1 MLAHKRTIGFVAA
14 AMALAVC
21 LCLCAVAFSGQLF
34 SSDGS
39 GGLAV
44 EYETALFDTSEV
56 LQINIRMDEE
66 DWQDM
71 LDNATAEE
79 YYPCDVEIGGETFYQ
94 VGIRPKGNTSLT
106 AIASDPTTDRYS
118 FKLEFDHYVDGQTCF
133 GLDKLVL
140 NNSYADATNMKEA
153 LIYDMFQYLGADAS
167 LYNYAAI
174 SVNGSYWGVYVA
186 LEAVEDSFLLRNY
199 GAENGALYKP
209 DSMDFG
215 DIGGGGQEPPDSMPE
230 DMPDFSAMQGQ
241 MPRGGDM
248 SAMPDFGGMTPPD
261 GTGAAAESDSTGTES
276 AADSAAPP
284 ADAALDAGEMP
295 ENGAFSFDP
304 SEMPDSGEFSFDAS
318 EMPDSGDFSFEAG
331 EMPENGDFSF
341 DAGEIPDSFGGFSM
355 GGNGANLNYTDD
367 DLDSYSAIW
376 DGEVTDTGDKDHR
389 RVVKA
394 LENIAAGTDLEQYM
408 DIDNLLRYMAVHVFS
423 VNDDSL
429 TGMMAHNYYL
439 YESDSQLNII
449 PWDYNL
455 ALGGMGGMGSND
467 ADSVVNDAIDNA
479 FTGTEFF
486 DTLLA
491 DETYLTQYHDYMRQL
506 VDEYINGGGF
516 ESFYNR
522 VRGQIDELVETDPT
536 AFYTYEEYLTAV
548 DTLYQVVMLRGESI
562 SGQLDGTIPSTAA
575 EQSGSDALVDA
586 SGLDI
591 SVMGTMNMG
600 GGFGGGMPGSDTSQG
615 GGEPSGSGAASGAA
629 SDGDTGARGKPDM
642 SFGGMPGSRGGSS
655 SAGSS
660 MQNLIWY
667 GICFVVLLGA
677 LLFAVLYRRRPR

>member
-230 DMPDFSAMQGQ
+230 DMPSFRFQYAAHLYNMAEPTSRPMATYTLEQICFSEALADRLLREKKDRYFHSDGCYLG
-241 MPRGGDM
+241 PFFFTRYLPGEHKNYGGV
-248 SAMPDFGGMTPPD
+248 AYPDH
-261 GTGAAAESDSTGTES
+261 
-276 AADSAAPP
+276 
-284 ADAALDAGEMP
+284 
-295 ENGAFSFDP
+295 SFT
-304 SEMPDSGEFSFDAS
+304 S
-318 EMPDSGDFSFEAG
+318 
-331 EMPENGDFSF
+331 
-341 DAGEIPDSFGGFSM
+341 
-355 GGNGANLNYTDD
+355 
-367 DLDSYSAIW
+367 
-376 DGEVTDTGDKDHR
+376 VDKDLFNGTVATSIYR
-389 RVVKA
+389 E
-394 LENIAAGTDLEQYM
+394 LEFAEGEEFRYAG
-408 DIDNLLRYMAVHVFS
+408 NS
-423 VNDDSL
+423 
-429 TGMMAHNYYL
+429 
-439 YESDSQLNII
+439 
-449 PWDYNL
+449 
-455 ALGGMGGMGSND
+455 
-467 ADSVVNDAIDNA
+467 NA
-479 FTGTEFF
+479 FW
-486 DTLLA
+486 
-491 DETYLTQYHDYMRQL
+491 
-506 VDEYINGGGF
+506 
-516 ESFYNR
+516 
-522 VRGQIDELVETDPT
+522 ELRT
-536 AFYTYEEYLTAV
+536 AF
-548 DTLYQVVMLRGESI
+548 D
-562 SGQLDGTIPSTAA
+562 
-575 EQSGSDALVDA
+575 
-586 SGLDI
+586 
-591 SVMGTMNMG
+591 
-600 GGFGGGMPGSDTSQG
+600 
-615 GGEPSGSGAASGAA
+615 
-629 SDGDTGARGKPDM
+629 K
-642 SFGGMPGSRGGSS
+642 SRG
-655 SAGSS
+655 
-660 MQNLIWY
+660 NDK
-667 GICFVVLLGA
+667 
-677 LLFAVLYRRRPR
+677 